1 MLIKIS
7 YKASSYFSRLLNAT
21 ADGWASKPSTHNT
34 FSFRP
39 RTSLEL
45 QENGFFFRFSSCFFF
60 FVCENK
66 KDVAENKSFVLFH
79 FFMPESFLLSSLIDH
94 FAVLFPVSCFYDR
107 ASFDTELLHRVQKN
121 KISVK
126 TVRKCNHVAQHYITL
141 SLSYEITAVYFTSM
155 TWVSNKGFPTDL
167 WRFTQC
173 CSQKVN

>member
-1 MLIKIS
+1 MLGDRFQDGNEILIIS
-7 YKASSYFSRLLNAT
+7 YKASPYFSQLFNAT
-21 ADGWASKPSTHNT
+21 DGRRASKPSTHNT

-45 QENGFFFRFSSCFFF
+45 QENVFLRFYFRKILMQTNGSCFFISPCQNRF
-60 FVCENK
+60 YYLPRLITCC
-66 KDVAENKSFVLFH
+66 SF
-79 FFMPESFLLSSLIDH
+79 SG
-94 FAVLFPVSCFYDR
+94 SCFYDR

-121 KISVK
+121 KVSVK

>member
-1 MLIKIS
+1 MDERVSRALIIR
-7 YKASSYFSRLLNAT
+7 FLFDRERHQN
-21 ADGWASKPSTHNT
+21 
-34 FSFRP
+34 FRK
-39 RTSLEL
+39 TV
-45 QENGFFFRFSSCFFF
+45 FFFVFLLVFFF

-79 FFMPESFLLSSLIDH
+79 FFMPESFLLSPSIDH

-107 ASFDTELLHRVQKN
+107 ASFDAELLHRVQKN
-121 KISVK
+121 KVSVK

>member
-1 MLIKIS
+1 M
-7 YKASSYFSRLLNAT
+7 
-21 ADGWASKPSTHNT
+21 
-34 FSFRP
+34 
-39 RTSLEL
+39 
-45 QENGFFFRFSSCFFF
+45 
-60 FVCENK
+60 CENK

-79 FFMPESFLLSSLIDH
+79 FFMPESFLLSPFIDH

-121 KISVK
+121 KVSVK